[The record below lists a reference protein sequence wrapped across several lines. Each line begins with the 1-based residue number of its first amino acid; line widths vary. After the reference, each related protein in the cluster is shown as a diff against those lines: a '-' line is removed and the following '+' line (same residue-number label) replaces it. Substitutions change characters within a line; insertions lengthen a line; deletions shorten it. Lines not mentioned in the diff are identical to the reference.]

1 MDTSRPRHPSLDG
14 DDQHIV
20 IAFDHQVTQ
29 GLGGTVHFAHARFI
43 DRAIATPPLLLG
55 VDAGQK
61 IYEADP
67 DEARE
72 DDGDEPARAHR
83 KD

>member
-1 MDTSRPRHPSLDG
+1 
-14 DDQHIV
+14 V
-20 IAFDHQVTQ
+20 A
-29 GLGGTVHFAHARFI
+29 
-43 DRAIATPPLLLG
+43 
-55 VDAGQK
+55 AGQK

-72 DDGDEPARAHR
+72 DDGDEPVRVHR